1 MQTDLESPKS
11 GISVPACPVLC
22 AGSGQFAVLTTT
34 GELKIL
40 DATQAQFA
48 VNKKITLVCHA
59 PYIRAKLGAQNLE
72 AADVLELFAFVHPT
86 RFCVPTPVG
95 IAKALGQN
103 APETFED
110 YPLSL
115 QESAA
120 YLLDDISKYRH
131 KERILAIAEVMGL
144 NGRGWF
150 WTPFIFSA
158 FGEVYEKE
166 RPIISR
172 TLLNV
177 WKDLP
182 EWAEDAPLPPPSHIP
197 VTGDEARE
205 RLLNVLSQNHGSES
219 RAPQVNYTTRL
230 VEAFGA
236 RDKADET
243 NVILAEAGTG
253 VGKTLGYLVPA
264 SLWSEKNESPVWI
277 STYTKNLQRQI
288 ETELIKLYP
297 DPDIRDKKM
306 SIRKGREN
314 YLCLLN
320 FDDLAAG
327 AGLTTQIKTA
337 ISAGIMARW
346 VMETRD
352 GDLTGFDFPGW
363 LPGLLGYAQTTGLAD
378 RRGECIFS
386 ACDHY
391 KRCFT
396 ERAIRKAKQTPLV
409 IANHA
414 VVMHQTALAGLDDN
428 LPQRYIFDEG
438 HHLFEAADSA
448 FAAHLTG
455 HETYDLR
462 RWLMGPEG
470 GRRSRA
476 RGLKKRL
483 EDLLAG
489 DDDGIGLMDRILHH
503 ARFLT
508 SEDWLPRLKA
518 GNPQGSAEKLIEKI
532 FHQVQARAEGS
543 EGFYSLETPSF
554 PLITGLLEVS
564 DQLKEDL
571 KVLRATMLR
580 LVAHLRGRLDEQSDT
595 LSPDSRKRL
604 DAVAQSLD
612 RRAQLTISSWI
623 GMLETL
629 ESGLNPVDWVDW
641 MSVDRAEGK
650 IYDVGMYRH
659 YIDPTK
665 PFAAALKPH
674 AHSMIVTS
682 ATLRDGYML
691 PENPAGWE
699 TASTITGANH
709 LSSSPMTFSIPSPFD
724 YAARTRVFIVTDIR
738 KNDSDQLAAAYR
750 ELFLASGGGGLGL
763 FTSIQR
769 LKNVHAKIQD
779 RLSRDGITLFSQHV
793 DGIDAGTLVDMF
805 RDDTHSCLLGT
816 DAVRDGVDV
825 PGDSLR
831 MIAFDRVPW
840 PRATLLHKARKKA
853 LGGSAYD
860 DRLTR
865 LKLKQAYGRLIRR
878 ATDRGVF
885 IMLDSALP
893 QRLHTAF
900 PEGVIIEKLGL
911 AETIAKTREFLDSES

>member
-1 MQTDLESPKS
+1 MDSQTAQKTNTL
-11 GISVPACPVLC
+11 PVLC
-22 AGSGQFAVLTTT
+22 AASGQFAHLTPE
-34 GELKIL
+34 GEIKII

-48 VNKKITLVCHA
+48 INKKTTLVCHA
-59 PYIRAKLGAQNLE
+59 PYTRQKIGSADLI
-72 AADVLELFAFVHPT
+72 AADVLELFAFVHPGK
-86 RFCVPTPVG
+86 FCVPTPVG
-95 IAKALGQN
+95 IAKALGQVLPQ
-103 APETFED
+103 ALED

-115 QESAA
+115 QESVG
-120 YLLDDISKYRH
+120 YLLDDLSKNPNKDR
-131 KERILAIAEVMGL
+131 LLSIAEVMGL
-144 NGRGWF
+144 NGRGWY
-150 WTPFIFSA
+150 WTPSIFAA
-158 FGEVYEKE
+158 FGEVYD
-166 RPIISR
+166 RDRTLISR
-172 TLLNV
+172 TQLNV

-182 EWAEDAPLPPPSHIP
+182 EWAEEAPLPPPSHIP
-197 VTGDEARE
+197 VTGDEARD
-205 RLLNVLSQNHGSES
+205 RLITTLAQSHGSES
-219 RAPQVNYTTRL
+219 RAPQLNYTTRL
-230 VEAFGA
+230 VEAFSA
-236 RDKADET
+236 REKTDDT

-264 SLWSEKNESPVWI
+264 SIWSEKNESPVWI

-288 ETELIKLYP
+288 ENELTKLYP

-320 FDDLAAG
+320 FDDLAAS
-327 AGLTTQIKTA
+327 AGLTIQIKNA
-337 ISAGIMARW
+337 IASGIMARW

-386 ACDHY
+386 ACEHY

-396 ERAIRKAKQTPLV
+396 ERAIRKAKVTPIV

-414 VVMHQTALAGLDDN
+414 VVMHQTALAGMDET

-455 HETYDLR
+455 QETHDLR

-489 DDDGIGLMDRILHH
+489 DDDGIGLMDRTLHH

-508 SEDWLPRLKA
+508 GEDWLKRLKA
-518 GNPQGSAEKLIEKI
+518 GEPQGSAEQLIEKI
-532 FHQVQARAEGS
+532 FNQVQARAEGA
-543 EGFYSLETPSF
+543 EGLYSLETPTF
-554 PLITGLLEVS
+554 PLVTGLLEVS
-564 DQLKEDL
+564 DKLREDL
-571 KVLRATMLR
+571 KVLRATMMR
-580 LVAHLRGRLDEQSDT
+580 LVGHLKTKLDDQADT
-595 LSPDSRKRL
+595 LAPDSRKRI
-604 DAVAQSLD
+604 DAVAQSLE
-612 RRAQLTISSWI
+612 RRAQMTISAWI
-623 GMLETL
+623 GMLETIG
-629 ESGLNPVDWVDW
+629 SGLNPVEWVDW
-641 MSVDRAEGK
+641 MSVERAEGK

-659 YIDPTK
+659 FIDPTK

-691 PENPAGWE
+691 SENQQGWE
-699 TASTITGANH
+699 TASTITGAHH
-709 LSSSPMTFSIPSPFD
+709 LSNSPMTFSIPSPFD
-724 YAARTRVFIVTDIR
+724 YAERTRVFIVTDIR
-738 KNDSDQLAAAYR
+738 KNDMDQLAAAYR

-763 FTSIQR
+763 FTSIAR
-769 LKNVHAKIQD
+769 LKNVHTKIQD
-779 RLSRDGITLFSQHV
+779 RLSRDGITLFAQHV

-825 PGDSLR
+825 PGESLR
-831 MIAFDRVPW
+831 LIAFDRVPW

-853 LGGSAYD
+853 LGGSSYD

-865 LKLKQAYGRLIRR
+865 LKLKQAYGRLIRKS
-878 ATDRGVF
+878 TDKGVF

-893 QRLHTAF
+893 SRLHSAF
-900 PEGVIIEKLGL
+900 PEGVKIEKIGL
-911 AETIAKTREFLDSES
+911 SEALEKTRKFLTSDA

>member
-1 MQTDLESPKS
+1 MEVKNSQKTTQL
-11 GISVPACPVLC
+11 PVLC
-22 AGSGQFAVLTTT
+22 AASGKFVILLPT
-34 GELKIL
+34 GELKTL
-40 DATQAQFA
+40 EATQAQFA
-48 VNKKITLVCHA
+48 VHDKITLVCHA
-59 PYIRAKLGAQNLE
+59 PFMRQKLGNADFI
-72 AADVLELFAFVHPT
+72 AADVLELFSFVHPT

-95 IAKALGQN
+95 IAKALGQSL
-103 APETFED
+103 PDSIDD

-115 QESAA
+115 QESIS
-120 YLLDDISKYRH
+120 YLFDDLSTRKDKDRL
-131 KERILAIAEVMGL
+131 LAIAEVMGL
-144 NGRGWF
+144 NGKGWF
-150 WTPFIFSA
+150 WTPHIFAA
-158 FGEVYEKE
+158 FRETYEPEK
-166 RPIISR
+166 PIISR
-172 TLLNV
+172 TALNV
-177 WKDLP
+177 WRDLP
-182 EWAEDAPLPPPSHIP
+182 EWNEEAPPVPPSHFG
-197 VTGDEARE
+197 VTGDEARD
-205 RLLNVLSQNHGSES
+205 RLTEILSQSHSAEK
-219 RAPQVNYTTRL
+219 RAPQLNYTTRL
-230 VEAFGA
+230 VEAFSG
-236 RDKADET
+236 RDKNNET

-264 SLWSEKNESPVWI
+264 SLWSDKNDASVWI

-288 ETELIKLYP
+288 ESELVKIYP
-297 DPDIRDKKM
+297 DPDIRAKKM

-320 FDDLAAG
+320 FDDIAAG
-327 AGLTTQIKTA
+327 AGLTIQIRTA
-337 ISAGIMARW
+337 IAAGIMARW
-346 VMETRD
+346 IMETRD

-363 LPGLLGYAQTTGLAD
+363 LPGLLGYAQTSGLAD

-391 KRCFT
+391 KKCFT

-414 VVMHQTALAGLDDN
+414 VVMHQTAMASVDDA

-455 HETYDLR
+455 QETYDLR

-483 EDLLAG
+483 EDLLSG
-489 DDDGIGLMDRILHH
+489 DNDGASFLERILHH
-503 ARFLT
+503 SRFLT
-508 SEDWLPRLKA
+508 GEDWLKRLKA
-518 GNPQGSAEKLIEKI
+518 GNVQGSAEKFIEKI
-532 FHQVQARAEGS
+532 FHQVQARAEGMD
-543 EGFYSLETPSF
+543 GIYSLETPTF
-554 PLITGLLEVS
+554 PLITGLLETS
-564 DQLKEDL
+564 DQLKEDF
-571 KVLRATMLR
+571 KILRASMLR
-580 LVAHLRGRLDEQSDT
+580 LTAHLRRRLDDEADS
-595 LSPDSRKRL
+595 LSPDHRKRF

-612 RRAQLTISSWI
+612 RRAQMTISAWI

-641 MSVDRAEGK
+641 MSVERADSK
-650 IYDVGMYRH
+650 IYDIGMYRH
-659 YIDPTK
+659 YVDPTK

-682 ATLRDGYML
+682 ATLRDGS
-691 PENPAGWE
+691 NATDDHQGWE
-699 TASTITGANH
+699 TASAITGANH
-709 LSSSPMTFSIPSPFD
+709 LSPSPLTFSIPSPFN
-724 YAARTRVFIVTDIR
+724 YAEQTRVFIVNDIR
-738 KNDSDQLAAAYR
+738 KNDMDQLSAAYR

-769 LKNVHAKIQD
+769 LKNVHTKIQD
-779 RLSRDGITLFSQHV
+779 RLSRDGITLYAQHV
-793 DGIDAGTLVDMF
+793 DGIDSGTLVDMF
-805 RDDTHSCLLGT
+805 RDDIHSCLLGT

-831 MIAFDRVPW
+831 MIVFDRVPW

-853 LGGSAYD
+853 LGGSSYD

-878 ATDRGVF
+878 GNDRGVF

-893 QRLHTAF
+893 QRLQTAF
-900 PEGVIIEKLGL
+900 PEGVKIEKVGL
-911 AETIAKTREFLDSES
+911 AEAIEKSREFLDRSA